1 MKNSSLRVKFNHR
14 GFVSHTLIQPNP
26 VIIKWII
33 VLMAY
38 YPKWMNTWGHALD
51 VKWNA
56 GHNAVDC
63 SETLYL
69 TASNAPR
76 LSLVEVEG

>member
-1 MKNSSLRVKFNHR
+1 
-14 GFVSHTLIQPNP
+14 
-26 VIIKWII
+26 
-33 VLMAY
+33 MAY

-56 GHNAVDC
+56 GHNAVGDC
-63 SETLYL
+63 SEPLYL

-76 LSLVEVEG
+76 ISLVEVEG